1 MAYSW
6 NKNLETGNATIDAQ
20 HKELIEAI
28 NKLLAACSAGQ
39 GRIQIKETSAFLLD
53 YTKRHF
59 GDEEKLQLQSKYP
72 DYVNHKKYHE
82 GFVKV
87 VNEIVN
93 ELNTNGSSIVLVGK
107 INSAIGG
114 WLLNHITTEDV
125 KVANHIRSTSV

>member
-28 NKLLAACSAGQ
+28 NKLLAACSTGQ